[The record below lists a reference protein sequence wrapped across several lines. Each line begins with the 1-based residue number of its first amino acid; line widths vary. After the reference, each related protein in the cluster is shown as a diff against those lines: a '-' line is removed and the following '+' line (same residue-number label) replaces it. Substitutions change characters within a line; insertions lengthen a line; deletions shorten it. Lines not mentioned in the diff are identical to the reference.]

1 MPTKKLTPEIYIQI
15 PALIAEGKTKAEI
28 AASYG
33 VTPAT
38 LQVQCCRRG
47 ISLRKGSP
55 RLPRIK
61 LSWPN
66 PPLPL
71 SLSDSAMLG
80 LRTAAQARG
89 KDEARL
95 ASDLLETIAK
105 DDLYVAVLGAAA

>member
-1 MPTKKLTPEIYIQI
+1 
-15 PALIAEGKTKAEI
+15 
-28 AASYG
+28 
-33 VTPAT
+33 
-38 LQVQCCRRG
+38 
-47 ISLRKGSP
+47 LRKGSP